1 MPPRAATKA
10 AMPDRASVTDYKFSL
25 VWAVVS
31 LRADTAPYNKITS
44 NMNQTKLLFLL
55 ITALA
60 FASCRQTARQ
70 TVADAE
76 QPTDST
82 EAVTSADTLRLVI
95 IDKSISRS
103 DSVVQAR
110 IINPND
116 YDVNYGQEYTIE
128 RETDGHWQQVP
139 FPKNFGFTSVL
150 STIAAHDSATVYGH
164 IRLLHLATGHYRLTK
179 QIDGRTLSDDFY
191 IPSTITFPTP
201 VYR

>member
-1 MPPRAATKA
+1 MNKKA
-10 AMPDRASVTDYKFSL
+10 IVTMMF
-25 VWAVVS
+25 
-31 LRADTAPYNKITS
+31 
-44 NMNQTKLLFLL
+44 
-55 ITALA
+55 ALA
-60 FASCRQTARQ
+60 FASCRPSARQ
-70 TVADAE
+70 AVADE
-76 QPTDST
+76 KQPTDST
-82 EAVTSADTLRLVI
+82 EAATSADTLRLVI
-95 IDKSISRS
+95 IDKSISRI

-150 STIAAHDSATVYGH
+150 STVAAHGSATVYGH
-164 IRLLHLATGHYRLTK
+164 IGLLHLTPGHYRLTK

>member
-1 MPPRAATKA
+1 MKQA
-10 AMPDRASVTDYKFSL
+10 
-25 VWAVVS
+25 
-31 LRADTAPYNKITS
+31 
-44 NMNQTKLLFLL
+44 KLLFLL
-55 ITALA
+55 IAALA

-76 QPTDST
+76 QPTYST

-95 IDKSISRS
+95 ADKSLSRI

-116 YDVNYGQEYTIE
+116 YDVSYGQEYTIE

-150 STIAAHDSATVYGH
+150 STVAAHDSATVYGH
-164 IRLLHLATGHYRLTK
+164 IRQHHLTPSHYRLTK

-191 IPSTITFPTP
+191 IPSNFTFPTP
-201 VYR
+201 FYR

>member
-1 MPPRAATKA
+1 MKTMKLWRIAFMMLAA
-10 AMPDRASVTDYKFSL
+10 FSL
-25 VWAVVS
+25 
-31 LRADTAPYNKITS
+31 
-44 NMNQTKLLFLL
+44 
-55 ITALA
+55 
-60 FASCRQTARQ
+60 ASCKPSARQ
-70 TVADAE
+70 TLVDAG
-76 QPTDST
+76 QSTDST

-128 RETDGHWQQVP
+128 RETEGHWQQIP

-150 STIAAHDSATVYGH
+150 STVAAHGSATVYGH
-164 IRLLHLATGHYRLTK
+164 IGLLHLTPGHYRLTK

>member
-1 MPPRAATKA
+1 M
-10 AMPDRASVTDYKFSL
+10 
-25 VWAVVS
+25 
-31 LRADTAPYNKITS
+31 NKQAIITV
-44 NMNQTKLLFLL
+44 L
-55 ITALA
+55 IAALA
-60 FASCRQTARQ
+60 FASCRQTTRQ
-70 TVADAE
+70 AVADAE
-76 QPTDST
+76 QPTDNT
-82 EAVTSADTLRLVI
+82 EAATSADTLRLVI
-95 IDKSISRS
+95 ADKSLSRI

-150 STIAAHDSATVYGH
+150 STVAAHGSATVYGH
-164 IRLLHLATGHYRLTK
+164 IGLLHLTPGHYRLTK

-191 IPSTITFPTP
+191 IPSNITFPTP

>member
-1 MPPRAATKA
+1 
-10 AMPDRASVTDYKFSL
+10 
-25 VWAVVS
+25 
-31 LRADTAPYNKITS
+31 
-44 NMNQTKLLFLL
+44 MNQTKLLFLL

-60 FASCRQTARQ
+60 FASCRPTTRQ

-76 QPTDST
+76 QPMDST
-82 EAVTSADTLRLVI
+82 ETVTSADTLRMVI

-150 STIAAHDSATVYGH
+150 STVAAHDSATVYGH
-164 IRLLHLATGHYRLTK
+164 IRLLHTPGHYRLTK

-191 IPSTITFPTP
+191 IPSNITFPTP

>member
-1 MPPRAATKA
+1 MKQ
-10 AMPDRASVTDYKFSL
+10 S
-25 VWAVVS
+25 
-31 LRADTAPYNKITS
+31 
-44 NMNQTKLLFLL
+44 KLLFLL
-55 ITALA
+55 IAALA
-60 FASCRQTARQ
+60 FASCRQTAQQ

-95 IDKSISRS
+95 IDKSISRI

-150 STIAAHDSATVYGH
+150 STVAAHGSTTVYGH
-164 IRLLHLATGHYRLTK
+164 IGLLHLAPGHYRLTK

>member
-1 MPPRAATKA
+1 
-10 AMPDRASVTDYKFSL
+10 
-25 VWAVVS
+25 
-31 LRADTAPYNKITS
+31 
-44 NMNQTKLLFLL
+44 MNQANFIFLL
-55 ITALA
+55 IAALA
-60 FASCRQTARQ
+60 FASCRPTARQ

-82 EAVTSADTLRLVI
+82 ETATSADTLRLVI
-95 IDKSISRS
+95 TDKSISRI

-150 STIAAHDSATVYGH
+150 STVAAHGSATVYGH
-164 IRLLHLATGHYRLTK
+164 IGLLHLTPGHYRLTK

-191 IPSTITFPTP
+191 IRSGIKFPTEI
-201 VYR
+201 YR

>member
-1 MPPRAATKA
+1 MK
-10 AMPDRASVTDYKFSL
+10 
-25 VWAVVS
+25 
-31 LRADTAPYNKITS
+31 
-44 NMNQTKLLFLL
+44 QTKLLFLL
-55 ITALA
+55 IAALA
-60 FASCRQTARQ
+60 FTSCRQTARQ
-70 TVADAE
+70 EVADAE
-76 QPTDST
+76 QPTDSI
-82 EAVTSADTLRLVI
+82 EAATSADTLRLVI
-95 IDKSISRS
+95 IDKSISRI

-128 RETDGHWQQVP
+128 RETEGHWQQIP

-150 STIAAHDSATVYGH
+150 STVAAHGSATVYGH
-164 IRLLHLATGHYRLTK
+164 IGLLHLTPGHYRLTK

>member
-1 MPPRAATKA
+1 MNKKA
-10 AMPDRASVTDYKFSL
+10 IVTMMF
-25 VWAVVS
+25 
-31 LRADTAPYNKITS
+31 
-44 NMNQTKLLFLL
+44 
-55 ITALA
+55 ALA

-76 QPTDST
+76 RPTDST

-95 IDKSISRS
+95 IDKSLSRI

-110 IINPND
+110 IINPNDYDVD

-150 STIAAHDSATVYGH
+150 STVAAHGSATVYGH
-164 IRLLHLATGHYRLTK
+164 IGLLHLTPGHYRLTK

-191 IPSTITFPTP
+191 IPGTITFPTP

>member
-1 MPPRAATKA
+1 MKTMKLWRIAFMMLAA
-10 AMPDRASVTDYKFSL
+10 FSL
-25 VWAVVS
+25 
-31 LRADTAPYNKITS
+31 
-44 NMNQTKLLFLL
+44 
-55 ITALA
+55 
-60 FASCRQTARQ
+60 ASCKPTARQ

-82 EAVTSADTLRLVI
+82 EALTSADTLRMVI
-95 IDKSISRS
+95 IDKSISRI

-116 YDVNYGQEYTIE
+116 YDVSYGQEYAIE
-128 RETDGHWQQVP
+128 RETEGHWQQVP

-150 STIAAHDSATVYGH
+150 STVAAHDSATVYGH
-164 IRLLHLATGHYRLTK
+164 IRLLHLTPGHYRLTK

>member
-1 MPPRAATKA
+1 M
-10 AMPDRASVTDYKFSL
+10 
-25 VWAVVS
+25 
-31 LRADTAPYNKITS
+31 NKQAIITV
-44 NMNQTKLLFLL
+44 L
-55 ITALA
+55 ITALT
-60 FASCRQTARQ
+60 FVSCRPTARQ
-70 TVADAE
+70 AVADAE
-76 QPTDST
+76 QPTDNT
-82 EAVTSADTLRLVI
+82 EAATSADTLRLVI
-95 IDKSISRS
+95 IDKSISRI

-128 RETDGHWQQVP
+128 RETESHWQQVP

-150 STIAAHDSATVYGH
+150 STVAAHDSATVYGH
-164 IRLLHLATGHYRLTK
+164 IRLLHLTPGHYRLTK

>member
-1 MPPRAATKA
+1 
-10 AMPDRASVTDYKFSL
+10 
-25 VWAVVS
+25 
-31 LRADTAPYNKITS
+31 
-44 NMNQTKLLFLL
+44 MNQTKLLFLL
-55 ITALA
+55 IAALA
-60 FASCRQTARQ
+60 FTSCRPTARQ
-70 TVADAE
+70 EVADAE

-82 EAVTSADTLRLVI
+82 EAATSSDTLRLVI
-95 IDKSISRS
+95 IDKSISRI

-116 YDVNYGQEYTIE
+116 YDVSYGQEYTIE
-128 RETDGHWQQVP
+128 RETEGHWQQVP

-150 STIAAHDSATVYGH
+150 STVTAHGSATVYGH
-164 IRLLHLATGHYRLTK
+164 IRLLHLTPGHYRLTK

>member
-1 MPPRAATKA
+1 M
-10 AMPDRASVTDYKFSL
+10 D
-25 VWAVVS
+25 
-31 LRADTAPYNKITS
+31 
-44 NMNQTKLLFLL
+44 QTKLLFLL
-55 ITALA
+55 IAALA
-60 FASCRQTARQ
+60 FASCRPSVRQ

-82 EAVTSADTLRLVI
+82 EALTSADTLRLVI
-95 IDKSISRS
+95 IDKSISRI

-116 YDVNYGQEYTIE
+116 YDVSYGQEYAIE

-139 FPKNFGFTSVL
+139 FPKNFGFASVL
-150 STIAAHDSATVYGH
+150 STVAAHDSATVYAH
-164 IRLLHLATGHYRLTK
+164 IGLFHLAPGHYRLSK
-179 QIDGRTLSDDFY
+179 QIDGRTLSDDFF

>member
-1 MPPRAATKA
+1 MMKQAG
-10 AMPDRASVTDYKFSL
+10 
-25 VWAVVS
+25 
-31 LRADTAPYNKITS
+31 
-44 NMNQTKLLFLL
+44 LLFLL
-55 ITALA
+55 IVALA
-60 FASCRQTARQ
+60 FASCRPTARQ

-95 IDKSISRS
+95 ADKSLSQT

-116 YDVNYGQEYTIE
+116 YDVSYGQEYTIE

-139 FPKNFGFTSVL
+139 FPKDFGFTSVL

-179 QIDGRTLSDDFY
+179 QIDGHTLSDDFY